1 MTRVRI
7 TPNTRYIFRIICH
20 LIIITSLIFAGSKAK
35 KGKARELEY
44 KERRKNTKSFVE
56 MAREEKEAKQREQ
69 EQDTNPK

>member
-35 KGKARELEY
+35 KDKARELEY
-44 KERRKNTKSFVE
+44 KERRKNTKSFAE
-56 MAREEKEAKQREQ
+56 MAREEKEGRETNQ
-69 EQDTNPK
+69 KDDTK